1 MVLERRDHGIVEHC
15 HGIGER
21 SRKQLGARSEWPHDA
36 GFAHRQFDRE
46 IADGHTLKAQSR
58 RPQGGG
64 TNDAPLR
71 PSSDIGG
78 LPWTHAL
85 YFSERASV
93 KILANGRTLNLGGL
107 MRSIRSLNAA
117 ALGLI
122 THDVVATVDEAMT
135 RDTPCAGW
143 TVADL
148 IQHMNDEHEAI
159 IQTVLG
165 PLDTRAE
172 DPREDFPVIAAR
184 WTLALE
190 LAGPTVMIPKAGA
203 ALATDQVRAIHFVDM
218 LVHRWDLARATGRDS
233 DIDPGLA
240 ETALP
245 IARSVTAP
253 SNPYG
258 LVGLAYRAP
267 EPEAPEGRPIDNL
280 AALLGR
286 NPSWVVSSSPA
297 TRGVE

>member
-1 MVLERRDHGIVEHC
+1 
-15 HGIGER
+15 
-21 SRKQLGARSEWPHDA
+21 
-36 GFAHRQFDRE
+36 
-46 IADGHTLKAQSR
+46 
-58 RPQGGG
+58 
-64 TNDAPLR
+64 
-71 PSSDIGG
+71 
-78 LPWTHAL
+78 
-85 YFSERASV
+85 
-93 KILANGRTLNLGGL
+93 

-122 THDVVATVDEAMT
+122 THDVVATADEAMT
-135 RDTPCAGW
+135 RETPCAGW

-159 IQTVLG
+159 IQTILG
-165 PLDTRAE
+165 PLDTRAD

-184 WTLALE
+184 WTLALA
-190 LAGPTVMIPKAGA
+190 LVGPTVMVPKAGA

-218 LVHRWDLARATGRDS
+218 LVHRWDLASATGRDS

-267 EPEAPEGRPIDNL
+267 EPEAPERRPIDNL

-286 NPSWVVSSSPA
+286 NPNWKDPGLDLVP
-297 TRGVE
+297 TELR